1 MPNSNSTPTNRL
13 RRVLFAGGGTGGHV
27 FMAVALAQELK
38 RRDPGCEVLFV
49 GTRQGLEARLVEPL
63 GFRLETVKI
72 GGLNRV
78 EVTKAVVTLARLPFT
93 VLQGARIAD
102 RFSPSVIVGVGGY
115 SSGPVV
121 LGGKLAGYPSI
132 LIEPNAYPG
141 LANRLLARWVDGAA
155 VAFEEAAGRFGAKAR
170 LTGIPIRREFFSIN
184 SAVAD
189 DGALR
194 LLVFGGSQGSRPINT
209 LMCEAI
215 KWLPEARV
223 EIVHQ
228 TGKADHERV
237 KSAYSELGRK
247 ADVVE
252 FIHEMP
258 QLFARSDLIVSR
270 AGASTVAELTAAA
283 RPCILIPFPE
293 AADDHQ
299 RRNALALEK
308 RHAAV
313 VLEQAKTTGK
323 ELAETIL
330 RLADNR
336 EELRQMSAASK
347 QLARP
352 DSVEK
357 ILDLMSEVA
366 ASEANESHG

>member
-1 MPNSNSTPTNRL
+1 VPNSNSTTTNRL

-38 RRDPGCEVLFV
+38 RLDPTCEVLFV

-63 GFRLETVKI
+63 GFRLETVNI

-78 EVTKAVVTLARLPFT
+78 DVTKAVVTLARLPFT
-93 VLQGARIAD
+93 VLQGARLVG

-132 LIEPNAYPG
+132 VIEPNAYPG
-141 LANRLLARWVDGAA
+141 MANRLLARWVDGAA
-155 VAFEEAAGRFGAKAR
+155 IAFEEAAGQFGGKAR
-170 LTGIPIRREFFSIN
+170 VTGIPIRREFFSVTGTI
-184 SAVAD
+184 AD
-189 DGALR
+189 NGALR
-194 LLVFGGSQGSRPINT
+194 LLVFGGSQGSRPINN

-215 KWLPEARV
+215 KWLPEDRV
-223 EIVHQ
+223 KIVHQ

-237 KSAYSELGRK
+237 QSAYGQLGRK
-247 ADVVE
+247 AQVVE

-258 QLFARSDLIVSR
+258 QVFARTDLIIAR

-283 RPCILIPFPE
+283 KACILIPFPK

-299 RRNALALEK
+299 RRNALALGK

-313 VLEQAKTTGK
+313 VLEQDKITGK
-323 ELAETIL
+323 ELAETVL
-330 RLADNR
+330 KLAENR
-336 EELRQMSAASK
+336 DELRRMSAASK

-352 DSVEK
+352 DSVEM
-357 ILDLMSEVA
+357 ILQLMAEVA
-366 ASEANESHG
+366 RT

>member
-1 MPNSNSTPTNRL
+1 VVPNSDSTTTNRL

-27 FMAVALAQELK
+27 FMAVALAQEL
-38 RRDPGCEVLFV
+38 RRNDPGCEILFV
-49 GTRQGLEARLVEPL
+49 GTRQGLEAQLVEPL

-78 EVTKAVVTLARLPFT
+78 GLTKALATLLRLPFT
-93 VLQGARIAD
+93 TVQGARIVR

-121 LGGKLAGYPSI
+121 LGGKLAGFPSVV
-132 LIEPNAYPG
+132 IEPNAYPG

-155 VAFEEAAGRFGAKAR
+155 IAFEEAAERFGAKAR
-170 LTGIPIRREFFSIN
+170 LTGIPIRREFFSIE
-184 SAVAD
+184 STIGD
-189 DGALR
+189 YGSLR
-194 LLVFGGSQGSRPINT
+194 LLVFGGSQGSRPINL

-215 KWLPEARV
+215 KWLPEDRV
-223 EIVHQ
+223 AIVHQ
-228 TGKADHERV
+228 TGKADHEQV
-237 KSAYSELGRK
+237 KSIYSEIGRK
-247 ADVVE
+247 AEVVD

-258 QLFARSDLIVSR
+258 DVFARTDLILAR

-283 RPCILIPFPE
+283 KASILIPFPK

-299 RRNALALEK
+299 RHNALALEK

-313 VLEQAKTTGK
+313 VLEQEKTTGK
-323 ELAETIL
+323 ELAEAVL
-330 RLADNR
+330 RLAGNR
-336 EELRQMSAASK
+336 EELRRMSAASK

-357 ILDLMSEVA
+357 ILELIQEVA
-366 ASEANESHG
+366 RRGF

>member
-1 MPNSNSTPTNRL
+1 VTNSNSKISQKL

-38 RRDPGCEVLFV
+38 RLDPSSEVLFV

-63 GFRLETVKI
+63 GFRLETVQI

-78 EVTKAVVTLARLPFT
+78 GMTKAAATLSRLPFT
-93 VLQGARIAD
+93 VLQGARIVG
-102 RFSPSVIVGVGGY
+102 RFSPSLMVGVGGY
-115 SSGPVV
+115 SSGPVL

-155 VAFEEAAGRFGAKAR
+155 IAFEEAAARFGAKAR
-170 LTGIPIRREFFSIN
+170 LTGIPVRREFF
-184 SAVAD
+184 AVESPIPVN
-189 DGALR
+189 GSLR
-194 LLVFGGSQGSRPINT
+194 LLVFGGSQGSRPINN

-215 KWLPEARV
+215 RWLPEDRV

-237 KSAYSELGRK
+237 KLAYSEVGRK
-247 ADVVE
+247 AEVVE
-252 FIHEMP
+252 FINEMP
-258 QLFARSDLIVSR
+258 KVFARSDLIIAR

-283 RPCILIPFPE
+283 RASILIPFPR

-299 RRNALALEK
+299 RCNALALQK
-308 RHAAV
+308 RHAAI
-313 VLEQAKTTGK
+313 VLEQEKTTGK

-330 RLADNR
+330 RLGGNR
-336 EELRQMSAASK
+336 QELRQMAAASK

-357 ILDLMSEVA
+357 ILELMSEVA
-366 ASEANESHG
+366 RG